1 MKFSESSATLRKQ
14 TADKLKAI
22 PLELRAKVIAE
33 LKLRTKEKSS
43 PVTGAN
49 E

>member
-33 LKLRTKEKSS
+33 LKMRTKEKSS
-43 PVTGAN
+43 PASGAKK
-49 E
+49 